1 LKPFSEQFS
10 ALLKEFPAIA
20 TVLRD
25 LVESSQVNAV
35 APEAEFK
42 ILKETLLYI
51 ELLLATRQ
59 DLTSSQRG
67 TVITEL
73 LNKGGSL
80 LLSTSRSHTRESG
93 KILSFVTS
101 AMTSLFGSWNYKDQE
116 AYIESETRRLLVTTS
131 DAHFLAGL
139 RDLLAEEPT
148 VLGDII
154 SRTITMA
161 TTHLCHQ
168 INKLTEITVG
178 KAVQIQQDALKER
191 QRRSMEESLSRNS
204 LRILIEEMGKE
215 TPSAP

>member
-1 LKPFSEQFS
+1 
-10 ALLKEFPAIA
+10 
-20 TVLRD
+20 VLHD
-25 LVESSQVNAV
+25 LVASPQVDAV

-51 ELLLATRQ
+51 KLLLATRQ
-59 DLTSSQRG
+59 DLTGSQRG
-67 TVITEL
+67 TVIREL

-80 LLSTSRSHTRESG
+80 LSSTNRSHPKDSG
-93 KILSFVTS
+93 KILSLLTS
-101 AMTSLFGSWNYKDQE
+101 VMRLFGYKDQE
-116 AYIESETRRLLVTTS
+116 AHIESETRQLVITTS